1 MEKKVLEELDLQH
14 KITIPFAETGDKFN
28 IPDNSPTG
36 LVNNTDGFGFKYETP
51 IADGGEYFERQQLN
65 AIFYTVYAAVK
76 ELQDIAITAGFPI
89 DMTKAL
95 NVLDIPNGGTNANN
109 AQDAA
114 NNILKDVAVNTTLNN
129 TDYVY
134 IFADNAVKK
143 ITLTNLVNKII
154 PIGFIYIQYR
164 NQSTPD
170 ILFGTDGKWQDISST
185 YAGEFFRAVGGNSG
199 TFGSTQAEGL
209 PNINGMIDS
218 VSGLFKSNFSN
229 GAFSGGG
236 DWRFSPAQQNS
247 GGGESA
253 ACYFSASCSNSIYGA
268 STHVTPYNSS
278 IRIWKKIA

>member
-1 MEKKVLEELDLQH
+1 MKKKVLEELDLKH

-28 IPDNSPTG
+28 IPDTSPTG

-65 AIFYTVYAAVK
+65 AIFYSVYAAVK
-76 ELQDIAITAGFPI
+76 EIQEIAETAGFPI

-109 AQDAA
+109 AQAA
-114 NNILKDVAVNTTLNN
+114 ADNILKDVAVNSTLNN

-134 IFADNAVKK
+134 TFADNAVKK

-170 ILFGTDGKWQDISST
+170 TLFGTDGKWQDVSSE
-185 YAGEFFRAVGGNSG
+185 YAGEFFRAVGGNSSS
-199 TFGSTQAEGL
+199 FGVTQAEGL
-209 PNINGMIDS
+209 PNITGGVSSGTGVYMNGLS
-218 VSGLFKSNFSN
+218 AFQVSNEVQFNVSQQQGVAKANLGFDASISN
-229 GAFSGGG
+229 
-236 DWRFSPAQQNS
+236 P
-247 GGGESA
+247 
-253 ACYFSASCSNSIYGA
+253 IYGA

>member
-1 MEKKVLEELDLQH
+1 MEGKALEELDLKH

-28 IPDNSPTG
+28 IPDTSPTG

-65 AIFYTVYAAVK
+65 AIFYSVYAAVK
-76 ELQDIAITAGFPI
+76 EIQEIAETAGFPI

-95 NVLDIPNGGTNANN
+95 NVLPIENGGTGVNN
-109 AQDAA
+109 KQDAA
-114 NNILKDVAVNTTLNN
+114 DNILKDVAINSSLNN

-170 ILFGTDGKWQDISST
+170 ILFGTDGKWQDVSAE
-185 YAGEFFRAVGGNSG
+185 YAGEFFRAVGGNSASFG
-199 TFGSTQAEGL
+199 TTQSEGL
-209 PNINGMIDS
+209 PNIEGG
-218 VSGLFKSNFSN
+218 VSSNQAYLDAN
-229 GAFSGGG
+229 GAFEVV
-236 DWRFSPAQQNS
+236 DPNTIAPVLQQGITSYLNMRIN
-247 GGGESA
+247 
-253 ACYFSASCSNSIYGA
+253 ASKHNSIYGA
-268 STHVTPYNSS
+268 SAHVTPYNSS
-278 IRIWKKIA
+278 VRIWKKIA

>member
-1 MEKKVLEELDLQH
+1 MPNLNLQF
-14 KITIPFAETGDKFN
+14 KINIPFAENGDKDD
-28 IPDNSPTG
+28 IPDTSPTG
-36 LVNNTDGFGFKYETP
+36 LVNNTDGLGYKYDTP
-51 IADGGEYFERQQLN
+51 IAEGGEYYERQ
-65 AIFYTVYAAVK
+65 IFNGVLYKIYAAVK
-76 ELQDIAITAGFPI
+76 ELQDIAIAAGYPI

-95 NVLDIPNGGTNANN
+95 NVLGIANGGTNANN

-114 NNILKDVAVNTTLNN
+114 NNILKAVATNTSLNN

-134 IFADNAVKK
+134 IFADNAVKR

-170 ILFGTDGKWQDISST
+170 ILFGTDGKWQDVSAE
-185 YAGEFFRAVGGNSG
+185 YAGEFFRAVGGNSAA
-199 TFGSTQAEGL
+199 FGSKQAEGL
-209 PNINGMIDS
+209 PNITGVIDP
-218 VSGLFKSNFSN
+218 VSGLFKTYFRN

-236 DWRFSPAQQNS
+236 DWRFSPVQQNS

-253 ACYFSASCSNSIYGA
+253 ACYFSASNSNSIYGA

>member
-1 MEKKVLEELDLQH
+1 MPNLNLQF
-14 KITIPFAETGDKFN
+14 KINIPFAENGDKDDV
-28 IPDNSPTG
+28 PDTSPTG
-36 LVNNTDGFGFKYETP
+36 LVNNTDGLGYKYDTP
-51 IADGGEYFERQQLN
+51 IAEGGAYYERQ
-65 AIFYTVYAAVK
+65 IFNGVLYKIYAAVK
-76 ELQDIAITAGFPI
+76 ELQDIAIAAGYPI

-95 NVLDIPNGGTNANN
+95 NVLGIANGGTNANN

-114 NNILKDVAVNTTLNN
+114 NNILKAVATNTSLNN

-134 IFADNAVKK
+134 IFADNAVKR

-170 ILFGTDGKWQDISST
+170 ILFGTDGKWQDISSEF
-185 YAGEFFRAVGGNSG
+185 AGEFFRAVGGNSAA
-199 TFGSTQAEGL
+199 FGSKQAEGL
-209 PNINGMIDS
+209 PNITGIIDP
-218 VSGLFKSNFSN
+218 VSGLFKSNFKN

-236 DWRFSPAQQNS
+236 DWRFSPIQQNS

-253 ACYFSASCSNSIYGA
+253 ECYFNASSSNSIYGA

>member
-28 IPDNSPTG
+28 IPDTSPTG

-51 IADGGEYFERQQLN
+51 IANGGEYFERQQLN

-76 ELQDIAITAGFPI
+76 ELQDLAISAGFPV
-89 DMTKAL
+89 DMVKAL
-95 NVLDIPNGGTNANN
+95 NVLNIENGGTGANN
-109 AQDAA
+109 QQAA
-114 NNILKDVAVNTTLNN
+114 ADNILKNVAVNSSLNN
-129 TDYVY
+129 ADYVY

-170 ILFGTDGKWQDISST
+170 ILFGTDGKWQDVSAE
-185 YAGEFFRAVGGNSG
+185 YAGEFFRAVGGDSSS
-199 TFGSTQAEGL
+199 FGATQAEGL
-209 PNINGMIDS
+209 PDITGMIDP
-218 VSGLFKSNFSN
+218 VSGLFRSNFRN

-236 DWRFSPAQQNS
+236 DWRFSPVQQSS
-247 GGGESA
+247 GGGESS
-253 ACYFSASCSNSIYGA
+253 ACYFGASNSNSIYGA
-268 STHVTPYNSS
+268 STHVTPYNSAV
-278 IRIWKKIA
+278 RIWKKIA

>member
-185 YAGEFFRAVGGNSG
+185 YAGEFFRAVGGNSAS
-199 TFGSTQAEGL
+199 FGSKQNEGL
-209 PNINGMIDS
+209 PNITGILNNYIGS
-218 VSGLFKSNFSN
+218 PVSES
-229 GAFSGGG
+229 GALYKTGFGKTYFQG
-236 DWRFSPAQQNS
+236 Q
-247 GGGESA
+247 SA
-253 ACYFSASCSNSIYGA
+253 ETNYQTISLGINASKSNSIYGS
-268 STHVTPYNSS
+268 STHVTPYNSA
-278 IRIWKKIA
+278 IRVWKKIK

>member
-1 MEKKVLEELDLQH
+1 MENLDFKY
-14 KITIPFAETGDKFN
+14 KINIPFAENGDRDE
-28 IPDNSPTG
+28 IPDSSPNG
-36 LVNNTDGFGFKYETP
+36 LVNNTDGLGYKYDTE
-51 IADGGEYFERQQLN
+51 IAKGGEYYERQ
-65 AIFYTVYAAVK
+65 IFNGVIHKVYAAVK
-76 ELQDIAITAGFPI
+76 ELQDLAISAGFPV

-95 NVLDIPNGGTNANN
+95 NVLNVENGGTGANN
-109 AQDAA
+109 KQAA
-114 NNILKDVAVNTTLNN
+114 ADNILKDVAVNSTLNN

-170 ILFGTDGKWQDISST
+170 ILFGTDGKWQDVSAE
-185 YAGEFFRAVGGNSG
+185 YAGEFFRAVGGDSAA
-199 TFGSTQAEGL
+199 FGSKQTEGL
-209 PNINGMIDS
+209 PNITGMIDP
-218 VSGLFKSNFSN
+218 VSGLFKSKFSN

-236 DWRFSPAQQNS
+236 DWRFSPVQENS

-253 ACYFSASCSNSIYGA
+253 ACYFSASSSNSIYGA

>member
-1 MEKKVLEELDLQH
+1 MEGKVLEELDLKH
-14 KITIPFAETGDKFN
+14 KIKIPFANTGDKFN
-28 IPDNSPTG
+28 IPDTSPTG

-51 IADGGEYFERQQLN
+51 ITDGGEYFERQQLN
-65 AIFYTVYAAVK
+65 AIFYSVYAAVK
-76 ELQDIAITAGFPI
+76 ELQDIAIAAGFPI

-114 NNILKDVAVNTTLNN
+114 NNILKDVAVNSSLNN

-170 ILFGTDGKWQDISST
+170 ILFGTDGKWQDVSAE
-185 YAGEFFRAVGGNSG
+185 YAGEFFRAVGGNSAS
-199 TFGSTQAEGL
+199 FGATQSEGL
-209 PNINGMIDS
+209 PNITGTFALTWGLLYSDGNGM
-218 VSGLFKSNFSN
+218 SGAFTSN
-229 GAFSGGG
+229 GSLATPNPGSNNNRNGVVF
-236 DWRFSPAQQNS
+236 N
-247 GGGESA
+247 
-253 ACYFSASCSNSIYGA
+253 ASNSNSIYGA
-268 STHVTPYNSS
+268 STHVTPYNSAV
-278 IRIWKKIA
+278 RIWKKIS

>member
-1 MEKKVLEELDLQH
+1 MPNLNLQF
-14 KITIPFAETGDKFN
+14 KINIPFAENGDKDD
-28 IPDNSPTG
+28 IPDTSPTG
-36 LVNNTDGFGFKYETP
+36 LVNNTDGLGYKYDTP
-51 IADGGEYFERQQLN
+51 IAEGGEYYERQ
-65 AIFYTVYAAVK
+65 IFNGVLYKIYAAVK
-76 ELQDIAITAGFPI
+76 ELQDIAIAAGYPI

-95 NVLDIPNGGTNANN
+95 NVLGIANGGTNANN

-114 NNILKDVAVNTTLNN
+114 NNILKAVATNTSLNN

-134 IFADNAVKK
+134 IYADSAVKR

-170 ILFGTDGKWQDISST
+170 ILFGTDGKWQDVSAE

-199 TFGSTQAEGL
+199 SFGVTQAEGL
-209 PNINGMIDS
+209 PNITGMIDP
-218 VSGLFKSNFSN
+218 VSGLFKSNFRN
-229 GAFSGGG
+229 GAFSGGV
-236 DWRFSPAQQNS
+236 DWRFSPAQQAS

-253 ACYFSASCSNSIYGA
+253 ACYFSASSSNSIYGA

>member
-1 MEKKVLEELDLQH
+1 MEKKVLEELDLKH

-28 IPDNSPTG
+28 IPDTSPTG

-76 ELQDIAITAGFPI
+76 ELQDIAIAAGFPI

-95 NVLDIPNGGTNANN
+95 NVLPIENGGTGANN
-109 AQDAA
+109 KQAAA
-114 NNILKDVAVNTTLNN
+114 NNILKDVAVNSTLNN

-170 ILFGTDGKWQDISST
+170 ILFGTDGKWQDVST
-185 YAGEFFRAVGGNSG
+185 EYAGEFFRAVGGNSG
-199 TFGSTQAEGL
+199 SFGVTQAEGL
-209 PNINGMIDS
+209 PNIVGGTS
-218 VSGLFKSNFSN
+218 TASGVFQTGLSSFIASNNVAYTIAGQAGSGFSN
-229 GAFSGGG
+229 LNI
-236 DWRFSPAQQNS
+236 D
-247 GGGESA
+247 
-253 ACYFSASCSNSIYGA
+253 ASISNSIYGS

-278 IRIWKKIA
+278 IRIWKKIS